1 VPPTQ
6 RLFVAVYPPAPAI
19 TDLAGLVSRLAF
31 TRPHPEGLSLRPV
44 PPEQWHV
51 TVAFLGE
58 LDPAQL
64 DATIA
69 AMSATAA
76 ATPHAPRLRLSGGGR
91 FPNGRAAAIWAGLH
105 GDLDELHELANRLR
119 GALTEARVPFDPR
132 PYPGP
137 ARRPPRPRRAARG
150 PRPARR
156 VRRTGLGRARARAHA
171 QRPPGEQPLHRG
183 VQRTSSLLTEEPR
196 WNATSAP
203 STTC

>member
-1 VPPTQ
+1 MPPTQ
-6 RLFVAVYPPAPAI
+6 RLFIAVYPPAPAV

-64 DATIA
+64 DTTIA
-69 AMSATAA
+69 AMNAVASAT
-76 ATPHAPRLRLSGGGR
+76 PRAPRLRLSGGGR

-105 GDLDELHELANRLR
+105 GDLDDLHELANRLR

-132 PYPGP
+132 PYQPHLTLARPGDRLGADELREIMDQLDAYAGPVWP
-137 ARRPPRPRRAARG
+137 APALMLMRSDHPVSNHYTEVFRA
-150 PRPARR
+150 
-156 VRRTGLGRARARAHA
+156 
-171 QRPPGEQPLHRG
+171 PLP
-183 VQRTSSLLTEEPR
+183 T
-196 WNATSAP
+196 
-203 STTC
+203 